1 MQNKTELTLQDLR
14 SLEARTME
22 GIGAIQRIIE
32 DTEVDRA
39 RVTKELLAAQR
50 RLVAHFAADTPTVT
64 RMVGQNISGALP
76 SQRKTQDLLK
86 ALDSLAGDLERA
98 ARELRGVTQS
108 IEVDQDVSRT
118 TEACEIIAN
127 LLGNLRL
134 DKLTLLPYQVLE
146 LRLLEQNI
154 TSNAGTSTSDAP

>member
-14 SLEARTME
+14 SLEARTRE
-22 GIGAIQRIIE
+22 GIGAIRKIIE

-39 RVTKELLAAQR
+39 RVSKELLAAQR
-50 RLVAHFAADTPTVT
+50 RLVAHFSAETPTLARV
-64 RMVGQNISGALP
+64 VGQNPPGALP
-76 SQRKTQDLLK
+76 SQRKTGDLLK
-86 ALDSLAGDLERA
+86 ALDSLAGDLESA

-154 TSNAGTSTSDAP
+154 KPAVSAPTSDTP